1 MAASGSSPPRARGRC
16 ACSPLAGCEPS
27 GRCRPTPARSP
38 SSRWPSEASAPALM
52 PGLIVAG
59 FRALC
64 RNPATITSGL
74 KLRRNRARD
83 LPRRLRSDL
92 LRLRAVCSLSILPS
106 ARRLFCPLLF
116 SFPLPEPLM
125 MSVAAPNG
133 RHVQCRA
140 WRRGGRCRSRPI
152 LQGPGQARPA
162 PSPGP
167 ALPCDKISPAR
178 RRWRPDPPLC
188 GGWGGVTARRGPT
201 GAGKTPLLRTFNR
214 MNDKVT
220 GYRHAGD
227 VLLDGRSIW
236 HHGVELMTLRRKVG
250 MLFQRPNPFPMS
262 IMDNVVAGVKAHRM
276 ASRQGRRA
284 IAQEWLTE
292 VGLWDAVSD
301 RLKDSP
307 FRLSGGQQQLL
318 CLARALAIGPDV
330 LLLDEPT
337 SSLDPVATE
346 SIEALI
352 RDLIPQLTVIIVTHN
367 LAQASRVADR
377 TIFLNAGRLVEQG
390 ETRQIF
396 ENPAEEETARY
407 VAGRFG

>member
-1 MAASGSSPPRARGRC
+1 MSLGTGQGQSAWEAPDAGPGAVVQQVTAASA
-16 ACSPLAGCEPS
+16 
-27 GRCRPTPARSP
+27 T
-38 SSRWPSEASAPALM
+38 APEGA
-52 PGLIVAG
+52 A
-59 FRALC
+59 A
-64 RNPATITSGL
+64 
-74 KLRRNRARD
+74 
-83 LPRRLRSDL
+83 
-92 LRLRAVCSLSILPS
+92 LRAVDLTLSFGQRAILS
-106 ARRLFCPLLF
+106 NV
-116 SFPLPEPLM
+116 
-125 MSVAAPNG
+125 SVDI
-133 RHVQCRA
+133 Q
-140 WRRGGRCRSRPI
+140 RG
-152 LQGPGQARPA
+152 A
-162 PSPGP
+162 
-167 ALPCDKISPAR
+167 
-178 RRWRPDPPLC
+178 
-188 GGWGGVTARRGPT
+188 VTALIGPT
-201 GAGKTPLLRTFNR
+201 GSGKTTLLRTFNR

-276 ASRQGRRA
+276 ASRQGLKA
-284 IAQEWLTE
+284 IAQERLTE

-352 RDLIPQLTVIIVTHN
+352 RDLVPQLTVIIVTHN